1 MTATK
6 CFVETLS
13 DNVMIQMIE
22 DQREYEKKGY
32 TGDTELRRQTE
43 KFLKEA
49 NIPGIN
55 TAIWMHQIMFDV
67 YANLADRYIKI
78 CSLSIVKND

>member
-1 MTATK
+1 MSATK

-13 DNVMIQMIE
+13 DNVMIQMTK

-43 KFLKEA
+43 KFLSES
-49 NIPGIN
+49 NIPDIN
-55 TAIWMHQIMFDV
+55 ITLWMHQIMFDV
-67 YANLADRYIKI
+67 YANLANRYIKL

>member
-13 DNVMIQMIE
+13 DTVMLQMVRDYKE
-22 DQREYEKKGY
+22 FEKKCY

-49 NIPGIN
+49 NIPDIN
-55 TAIWMHQIMFDV
+55 TTIWMQQIMFDV
-67 YANLADRYIKI
+67 YANLANRYIKT
-78 CSLSIVKND
+78 CSLSIVEND

>member
-13 DNVMIQMIE
+13 FETMLEMVKDYK
-22 DQREYEKKGY
+22 DYETKCY

-49 NIPGIN
+49 NIPDTN
-55 TAIWMHQIMFDV
+55 TAIWMQLLMFDV

-78 CSLSIVKND
+78 CSLSIVEND